1 MSVHVRYEIA
11 KLWRVGGRGGR
22 GAAFGVSLGETASSE
37 YLGSSTKMK
46 QAAAS
51 FARLFYAKRAATR
64 FAFV

>member
-1 MSVHVRYEIA
+1 MSVRYEIA

-22 GAAFGVSLGETASSE
+22 DAAFGVSLGETASSG
-37 YLGSSTKMK
+37 GSSTKMK